1 MGLSTSLGQTA
12 TTMIEKYGNT
22 VTLTTTTS
30 DDTYNPQTGTF
41 GSIVDVEH
49 TKKAYEAKISTAL
62 LEKSG
67 LPESMWGN
75 IKALY
80 VFATDSDIV
89 QVNSSWKI
97 NGSKVTEVKTIT
109 AQDNAIIHN
118 IYVG

>member
-1 MGLSTSLGQTA
+1 MSLSTSLGQTA
-12 TTMIEKYGNT
+12 STMIEKYGNT

-30 DDTYNPQTGTF
+30 DEIYNPQTGTF
-41 GSIVDVEH
+41 GSIVSVEH

-75 IKALY
+75 IKGLY
-80 VFATDSDIV
+80 VLADDADV
-89 QVNSSWKI
+89 AQVDTNWKI
-97 NGSKVTEVKTIT
+97 NGIKVTEVKTIT